1 MAVST
6 IFCKIF
12 VLQLIHLKLDSV
24 DWEKE
29 KEEQYKNKK
38 NKNKK
43 QSEDSQSEEKK
54 DGESKENEKIKLAKN
69 AVLKLV
75 NLPEKLDRDE
85 IKKAFAA
92 YPADIA
98 HVEGPSDNTAF
109 VRLRGEDDGKMV
121 KLV

>member
-1 MAVST
+1 M
-6 IFCKIF
+6 
-12 VLQLIHLKLDSV
+12 DSV

-43 QSEDSQSEEKK
+43 QSEEKK

>member
-1 MAVST
+1 MY
-6 IFCKIF
+6 
-12 VLQLIHLKLDSV
+12 SV

-43 QSEDSQSEEKK
+43 QSDDSEEKK

-75 NLPEKLDRDE
+75 NLPDKLDRDE
-85 IKKAFAA
+85 IKKAFAS

-109 VRLRGEDDGKMV
+109 VRLRGEDDGKTV